1 MSGDV
6 RLNLTIDGDVN
17 LDISAEEMR
26 DNLARAGRCLAAC
39 APLSISDEDLDAGVL
54 NDMVEALKGLMA
66 RYDFD
71 DELPPDHPIVAA
83 RAVLAKLGRT
93 T

>member
-39 APLSISDEDLDAGVL
+39 PPPSISDEDLDAGVL
-54 NDMVEALKGLMA
+54 VEMVEALTDAGNMLTSL
-66 RYDFD
+66 DQ
-71 DELPPDHPIVAA
+71 PDAA
-83 RAVLAKLGRT
+83 RRIDAVLAKLGRAT
-93 T
+93 

>member
-1 MSGDV
+1 MTGDV

-54 NDMVEALKGLMA
+54 VEMVEALADGGNMLA
-66 RYDFD
+66 SLDQ
-71 DELPPDHPIVAA
+71 PDAA
-83 RAVLAKLGRT
+83 RRIDAVLAKLGRAT
-93 T
+93 

>member
-54 NDMVEALKGLMA
+54 VEMVEALTDAGNMLTSL
-66 RYDFD
+66 DQ
-71 DELPPDHPIVAA
+71 PDAA
-83 RAVLAKLGRT
+83 RRIDAVLAKLGRAT
-93 T
+93 